1 MTNSAAVLAD
11 AAAYAA
17 AVEEAS
23 RAAAAYYATGES
35 TLDDDAYDRLA
46 RGIAAYEAAHPDE
59 IHESSPTGKVAGG
72 AAVGDVP
79 HTVPML
85 SLDNVFSAEQFVS
98 WTASLER
105 RIGRPV
111 AAWSVEPKLDGLA
124 VAARYRAGRLERL
137 ITRGDGTAGED
148 VSHAA
153 AAVVGL
159 PERLY
164 APVTL
169 EVRGEILMTNE
180 QFEQGNAIRT
190 EHGGAPSPTRATELR
205 APCAPR
211 TGPTGWRRRSSRTGP
226 CRSPVRGD
234 HQDPHRA
241 APQRTPRVR
250 RGARRAH
257 GRGHG
262 GGAGP
267 GVHRGGVQAR
277 VEEIAALRAA
287 LPFGID
293 GIVIKAD
300 LAADQREAGSGTR
313 APRWAIAHKL
323 PAVEKI
329 TRLLSVEWNVGRT
342 GIIAPRAVLE
352 PVEID
357 GSTVGYATLHN
368 PADITRRDLRL
379 GDQVMV
385 YKAGDIIPRIE
396 APVAHLRTG
405 DETPIAFPESCPQCG
420 SEIDMSEQ
428 RWRCARGRNCRLVA
442 SVSYAAGRDQLDIEG
457 LGATRVVQLVDA
469 GLVTDFADLFTLE
482 RDQLLA
488 LDRMGETSTDNL
500 LAAIETARSRPLSR
514 VFCALGVRGTGRS
527 MSRRIARY
535 FATMDRIVAA
545 DAESLQRVDGIGKEK
560 AAAVVE
566 ELAELAPL
574 IGKLVRAGVT
584 MTEPGATPP
593 PEPGT
598 EEQEGAGAGA
608 ELPLAGMKVVVTG
621 AMTGALEK
629 LSRNQ
634 MNELIERAGGKSSS
648 SVSARTSLLVAGEKA
663 GSKRTKAEGLG
674 IRIADPEEF
683 AELLADFLTGR
694 AGRSRRPGQPGGPAR
709 PARPWGLSRWRRP
722 LWRWPP
728 WQRLWRRPRLGGT
741 PGRRRSCRP
750 CRRRRPGRPCGPCR
764 SRGWSGPLSG
774 ARPELT
780 GSAFESVR
788 KWLSLTRYCIVRAW
802 PCLAISGPMGA
813 WTAVDGRPGVR
824 GDAFSVRRTA
834 TQPCRPPA
842 GPPRQGARAARRRPR
857 PVR

>member
-1 MTNSAAVLAD
+1 MVAMTNSAAVLAD

-17 AVEEAS
+17 AVEQAS
-23 RAAAAYYATGES
+23 VAAAAYYATGES
-35 TLDDDAYDRLA
+35 ALDDDAYDRLA
-46 RGIAAYEAAHPDE
+46 RGIAAYEADHPE
-59 IHESSPTGKVAGG
+59 EVLAASPTGKVAGG

-85 SLDNVFSAEQFVS
+85 SLDNVFSAEQFAT

-111 AAWSVEPKLDGLA
+111 TAWSVEPKLDGLA
-124 VAARYRAGRLERL
+124 VAARYRDGRFERL

-153 AAVVGL
+153 GAVVGL
-159 PERLY
+159 PERL
-164 APVTL
+164 AEPVTI
-169 EVRGEILMTNE
+169 EVRGEILMTND
-180 QFEQGNAIRT
+180 QFDQGNAIRT
-190 EHGGAPSPTRATELR
+190 EHGGAPFANPRNGAAGTLR
-205 APCAPR
+205 AKDRAYRVETTFFAYGALPLPDSGELGETLAEL
-211 TGPTGWRRRSSRTGP
+211 
-226 CRSPVRGD
+226 
-234 HQDPHRA
+234 PHSE
-241 APQRTPRVR
+241 VLSYV
-250 RGARRAH
+250 
-257 GRGHG
+257 
-262 GGAGP
+262 AGL
-267 GVHRGGVQAR
+267 GVHTAAGTDVAPVLAATVEEVQAR
-277 VEEIAALRAA
+277 VDAIGSLRAT

-313 APRWAIAHKL
+313 APRWAIAYKL

-342 GIIAPRAVLE
+342 GVIAPRAVLE
-352 PVEID
+352 PVVID

-396 APVAHLRTG
+396 APVVHLRTG
-405 DETPIAFPESCPQCG
+405 DETPIDFPESCPQCG
-420 SEIDMSEQ
+420 SGIDTSEQ
-428 RWRCARGRNCRLVA
+428 RWRCTRGRNCRLVA

-469 GLVTDFADLFTLE
+469 GLVADFADLFTLE
-482 RDQLLA
+482 REQLLA

-500 LAAIETARSRPLSR
+500 LAAIETARTRPLSR

-545 DAESLQRVDGIGKEK
+545 DVETLQRVDGIGKEK
-560 AAAVVE
+560 AAAVVA

-574 IGKLVRAGVT
+574 IDKLVAAGVS

-598 EEQEGAGAGA
+598 EEEAAAGAGA
-608 ELPLAGMKVVVTG
+608 EAVGDAGSGSTLPLAGMTVVVTG
-621 AMTGALEK
+621 AMSGALEK

-648 SVSARTSLLVAGEKA
+648 SVSKRTSLLVAGDKA
-663 GSKRTKAEGLG
+663 GSKRTKAEDLG
-674 IRIADPEEF
+674 VRIAVPEEF
-683 AELLADFLTGR
+683 AELVGAFLA
-694 AGRSRRPGQPGGPAR
+694 AG
-709 PARPWGLSRWRRP
+709 
-722 LWRWPP
+722 
-728 WQRLWRRPRLGGT
+728 
-741 PGRRRSCRP
+741 
-750 CRRRRPGRPCGPCR
+750 
-764 SRGWSGPLSG
+764 
-774 ARPELT
+774 E
-780 GSAFESVR
+780 
-788 KWLSLTRYCIVRAW
+788 
-802 PCLAISGPMGA
+802 
-813 WTAVDGRPGVR
+813 
-824 GDAFSVRRTA
+824 DA
-834 TQPCRPPA
+834 
-842 GPPRQGARAARRRPR
+842 
-857 PVR
+857 

>member
-17 AVEEAS
+17 AVEQAS
-23 RAAAAYYATGES
+23 VAAAAYYATGES
-35 TLDDDAYDRLA
+35 ALDDDAYDRLA
-46 RGIAAYEAAHPDE
+46 RGIAAYEADHPE
-59 IHESSPTGKVAGG
+59 EVLAASPTGKVAGG

-85 SLDNVFSAEQFVS
+85 SLDNVFSAEQFAT

-111 AAWSVEPKLDGLA
+111 TAWSVEPKLDGLA
-124 VAARYRAGRLERL
+124 VAARYRDGRFERL

-148 VSHAA
+148 VSHASG
-153 AAVVGL
+153 AVVGL
-159 PERLY
+159 PERL
-164 APVTL
+164 AEPVTI
-169 EVRGEILMTNE
+169 EVRGEILMTND
-180 QFEQGNAIRT
+180 QFDQGNATRT
-190 EHGGAPSPTRATELR
+190 EHGGAPFANPRNGAAGTLR
-205 APCAPR
+205 AKDRAYRVETTFFAYGALPLPDSGELGETLAEL
-211 TGPTGWRRRSSRTGP
+211 
-226 CRSPVRGD
+226 
-234 HQDPHRA
+234 PHSE
-241 APQRTPRVR
+241 VLSYV
-250 RGARRAH
+250 
-257 GRGHG
+257 
-262 GGAGP
+262 AGL
-267 GVHRGGVQAR
+267 GVHTAAGTDVAPVLAATVEEVQAR
-277 VEEIAALRAA
+277 VDAIGSLRAA

-313 APRWAIAHKL
+313 APRWAIAYKL

-352 PVEID
+352 PVVID

-396 APVAHLRTG
+396 APVVHLRTG
-405 DETPIAFPESCPQCG
+405 DETPIDFPENCPQCG
-420 SEIDMSEQ
+420 SDIDTSEQ
-428 RWRCARGRNCRLVA
+428 RWRCTRGRNCRLVA

-469 GLVTDFADLFTLE
+469 GLVADFADLFTLE
-482 RDQLLA
+482 REQLLA

-500 LAAIETARSRPLSR
+500 LAAIETARTRPLSR

-545 DAESLQRVDGIGKEK
+545 DVETLQRVDGIGKEK
-560 AAAVVE
+560 AAAVVA
-566 ELAELAPL
+566 ELVELAPL
-574 IGKLVRAGVT
+574 IDKLVAAGVS

-598 EEQEGAGAGA
+598 EEEAAAGAGA
-608 ELPLAGMKVVVTG
+608 EAVGDAGTGSTLPLAGMTVVVTG
-621 AMTGALEK
+621 AMSGALEK

-648 SVSARTSLLVAGEKA
+648 SVSQRTSLLVAGDKA
-663 GSKRTKAEGLG
+663 GSKRTKAEDLG
-674 IRIADPEEF
+674 IRIAAPEEF
-683 AELLADFLTGR
+683 AELVGAFLA
-694 AGRSRRPGQPGGPAR
+694 AG
-709 PARPWGLSRWRRP
+709 
-722 LWRWPP
+722 
-728 WQRLWRRPRLGGT
+728 
-741 PGRRRSCRP
+741 
-750 CRRRRPGRPCGPCR
+750 
-764 SRGWSGPLSG
+764 
-774 ARPELT
+774 E
-780 GSAFESVR
+780 
-788 KWLSLTRYCIVRAW
+788 
-802 PCLAISGPMGA
+802 
-813 WTAVDGRPGVR
+813 
-824 GDAFSVRRTA
+824 DA
-834 TQPCRPPA
+834 
-842 GPPRQGARAARRRPR
+842 
-857 PVR
+857 

>member
-1 MTNSAAVLAD
+1 MVTMTNSAAVLAD

-17 AVEEAS
+17 AVEQAS
-23 RAAAAYYATGES
+23 VAAAAYYATGES
-35 TLDDDAYDRLA
+35 ALDDDAYDRLA
-46 RGIAAYEAAHPDE
+46 RGIAAYEADHPE
-59 IHESSPTGKVAGG
+59 EVLAASPTGKVAGG

-85 SLDNVFSAEQFVS
+85 SLDNVFSAEQFAT

-111 AAWSVEPKLDGLA
+111 TAWSVEPKLDGLA
-124 VAARYRAGRLERL
+124 VAARYRDGRFERL

-153 AAVVGL
+153 GAVVGL
-159 PERLY
+159 PERL
-164 APVTL
+164 AEPVTI
-169 EVRGEILMTNE
+169 EVRGEILMTNA
-180 QFEQGNAIRT
+180 QFDQGNAIRT
-190 EHGGAPSPTRATELR
+190 EHGGAPFANPRNGAAGTLR
-205 APCAPR
+205 AKDRAYRVETTFFAYGALPLPDSGELGETLAEL
-211 TGPTGWRRRSSRTGP
+211 
-226 CRSPVRGD
+226 
-234 HQDPHRA
+234 PHSEVLSYVA
-241 APQRTPRVR
+241 SL
-250 RGARRAH
+250 
-257 GRGHG
+257 
-262 GGAGP
+262 
-267 GVHRGGVQAR
+267 GVHTAAGTDVAPVLAATVEEVQAR
-277 VEEIAALRAA
+277 VDAIGSLRAA

-313 APRWAIAHKL
+313 APRWAIAYKL

-352 PVEID
+352 PVVID

-396 APVAHLRTG
+396 APVVHLRTG
-405 DETPIAFPESCPQCG
+405 DETPIDFPENCPQCG
-420 SEIDMSEQ
+420 SDIDTSEQ
-428 RWRCARGRNCRLVA
+428 RWRCTRGRNCRLVA

-469 GLVTDFADLFTLE
+469 GLVADFADLFTLE
-482 RDQLLA
+482 REQLLA

-500 LAAIETARSRPLSR
+500 LAAIETARNRPLSR

-545 DAESLQRVDGIGKEK
+545 DVETLQRVDGIGKEK
-560 AAAVVE
+560 AAAVVA
-566 ELAELAPL
+566 ELVELAPL
-574 IGKLVRAGVT
+574 IDKLVAAGVS

-598 EEQEGAGAGA
+598 EEEAAAGAGA
-608 ELPLAGMKVVVTG
+608 EAVGDAGTGSTLPLAGMIVVVTG
-621 AMTGALEK
+621 AMSGALEK

-648 SVSARTSLLVAGEKA
+648 SVSKRTSLLVAGDKA
-663 GSKRTKAEGLG
+663 GSKRTKAEDLG
-674 IRIADPEEF
+674 VRIAVPEEF
-683 AELLADFLTGR
+683 AELVGAFLA
-694 AGRSRRPGQPGGPAR
+694 AG
-709 PARPWGLSRWRRP
+709 
-722 LWRWPP
+722 
-728 WQRLWRRPRLGGT
+728 
-741 PGRRRSCRP
+741 
-750 CRRRRPGRPCGPCR
+750 
-764 SRGWSGPLSG
+764 
-774 ARPELT
+774 E
-780 GSAFESVR
+780 
-788 KWLSLTRYCIVRAW
+788 
-802 PCLAISGPMGA
+802 
-813 WTAVDGRPGVR
+813 
-824 GDAFSVRRTA
+824 DA
-834 TQPCRPPA
+834 
-842 GPPRQGARAARRRPR
+842 
-857 PVR
+857 

>member
-190 EHGGAPSPTRATELR
+190 EHGGAPFANPRNGAAGTLRAKDRAYRVETTFFAYGALPLAGSGEITETLTELPHSELLAYVAGLGVHTAAATEV
-205 APCAPR
+205 A
-211 TGPTGWRRRSSRTGP
+211 
-226 CRSPVRGD
+226 PVRVS
-234 HQDPHRA
+234 
-241 APQRTPRVR
+241 TVE
-250 RGARRAH
+250 
-257 GRGHG
+257 
-262 GGAGP
+262 
-267 GVHRGGVQAR
+267 GVQAR

-683 AELLADFLTGR
+683 AELLADFLTGEGR
-694 AGRSRRPGQPGGPAR
+694 AVAETGAAGGTGETGEAVGVVAVAEAVVEVAAVAEAVSEAEVVAVAEAVAAAEAGRDAGETEVVQ
-709 PARPWGLSRWRRP
+709 
-722 LWRWPP
+722 
-728 WQRLWRRPRLGGT
+728 
-741 PGRRRSCRP
+741 
-750 CRRRRPGRPCGPCR
+750 
-764 SRGWSGPLSG
+764 
-774 ARPELT
+774 
-780 GSAFESVR
+780 
-788 KWLSLTRYCIVRAW
+788 
-802 PCLAISGPMGA
+802 
-813 WTAVDGRPGVR
+813 AVQ
-824 GDAFSVRRTA
+824 A
-834 TQPCRPPA
+834 
-842 GPPRQGARAARRRPR
+842 
-857 PVR
+857 

>member
-23 RAAAAYYATGES
+23 QAAAAYYATGES

-46 RGIAAYEAAHPDE
+46 RGIAAYEADHPDE

-85 SLDNVFSAEQFVS
+85 SLDNVFSAEQFAT

-124 VAARYRAGRLERL
+124 VAARYREGRLERL
-137 ITRGDGTAGED
+137 ITRGDGAAGED

-153 AAVVGL
+153 PAVTGL
-159 PERLY
+159 PERLA
-164 APVTL
+164 APVTI

-180 QFEQGNAIRT
+180 QFDQGNATRT
-190 EHGGAPSPTRATELR
+190 EYGGAPFANPRNGAAGTLRAKDRAYRVETTFFAYGALPLAGSGELAETLTELPHSELLAYVAGLGVHTAAATEV
-205 APCAPR
+205 A
-211 TGPTGWRRRSSRTGP
+211 
-226 CRSPVRGD
+226 PVRV
-234 HQDPHRA
+234 
-241 APQRTPRVR
+241 TTVEE
-250 RGARRAH
+250 
-257 GRGHG
+257 
-262 GGAGP
+262 
-267 GVHRGGVQAR
+267 VQAR
-277 VEEIAALRAA
+277 VAEIAALRAG

-300 LAADQREAGSGTR
+300 LAADRREAGSGSR

-405 DETPIAFPESCPQCG
+405 EETPIEFPASCPQCG
-420 SEIDMSEQ
+420 SEIDTSEQ
-428 RWRCARGRNCRLVA
+428 RWRCTRGRNCRLVA

-457 LGATRVVQLVDA
+457 LGTTRVVQLVDA

-482 RDQLLA
+482 REQLLA

-500 LAAIETARSRPLSR
+500 LAAIGTARSRPLSR

-535 FATMDRIVAA
+535 FATMDHIVAA

-560 AAAVVE
+560 AAAVVA
-566 ELAELAPL
+566 ELVELAPL
-574 IGKLVRAGVT
+574 IEKLVRAGVT

-593 PEPGT
+593 PEPGA
-598 EEQEGAGAGA
+598 EEEGGGTGA

-663 GSKRTKAEGLG
+663 GSKRTKAEELG
-674 IRIADPEEF
+674 IRIAAPEEF
-683 AELLADFLTGR
+683 AELIAGFLTGETGEVPE
-694 AGRSRRPGQPGGPAR
+694 AGAAVETVAVTGAGTAAVAVLAVEGGP
-709 PARPWGLSRWRRP
+709 
-722 LWRWPP
+722 
-728 WQRLWRRPRLGGT
+728 
-741 PGRRRSCRP
+741 
-750 CRRRRPGRPCGPCR
+750 
-764 SRGWSGPLSG
+764 
-774 ARPELT
+774 
-780 GSAFESVR
+780 
-788 KWLSLTRYCIVRAW
+788 
-802 PCLAISGPMGA
+802 
-813 WTAVDGRPGVR
+813 TA
-824 GDAFSVRRTA
+824 
-834 TQPCRPPA
+834 A
-842 GPPRQGARAARRRPR
+842 GPAAEGADAVETVEVSETVEVVETVDA
-857 PVR
+857 VEVVGAVKL